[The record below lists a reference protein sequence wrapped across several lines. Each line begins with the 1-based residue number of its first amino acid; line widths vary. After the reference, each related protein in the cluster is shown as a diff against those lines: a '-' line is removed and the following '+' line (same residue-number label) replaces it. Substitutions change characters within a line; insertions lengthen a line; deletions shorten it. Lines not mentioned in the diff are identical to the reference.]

1 MPALSVAAA
10 VALAFGTHGNPPC
23 VPMVHGRA
31 AVPVDLLLSVAME
44 ETGLDPSKIG
54 HNPNGTDDYGLLQIN
69 SENLARLGL
78 TPQSAL
84 DPCASMRAASRV
96 LLEAYDGGVTDRER
110 LRSILHA
117 LSRYNTGS
125 PTRGT
130 AYAER
135 VLATAQTKII
145 PALAEILPHASAN
158 AVPSEQKPAEM
169 PIASAPSP
177 FAGAAKPARELVFN
191 QEQ

>member
-10 VALAFGTHGNPPC
+10 VALALGTGGQPPC

-44 ETGLDPSKIG
+44 ESHLDPG
-54 HNPNGTDDYGLLQIN
+54 AVGTNDTGSRDWGLLQVN
-69 SENLARLGL
+69 DANLGRLGL
-78 TPQSAL
+78 TPETAL
-84 DPCASMRAASRV
+84 DACKSIRAGSRV
-96 LLEAYDGGVTDRER
+96 LLEAYDGGVTAPEQLKAIVR
-110 LRSILHA
+110 A

-135 VLATAQTKII
+135 VLDTARTKII
-145 PALAEILPHASAN
+145 PALAGVLSA
-158 AVPSEQKPAEM
+158 APPESKPASVPTSPEG
-169 PIASAPSP
+169 SAGSVLHP
-177 FAGAAKPARELVFN
+177 AKPGRLFLFSVG
-191 QEQ
+191 